1 MNQKQIIDKF
11 NSYKSAVGNDS
22 EPAAILLLVEVL
34 TNLNIGIKKQA
45 WKDLA
50 DEISDL

>member
-1 MNQKQIIDKF
+1 MNQKQIMDKF
-11 NSYKSAVGNDS
+11 NSYKKLIDNDTVAS
-22 EPAAILLLVEVL
+22 TLLLVEVL